1 MSAPVFLIT
10 VGSRGIGEAV
20 ALGAARQGYFVV
32 LTYVANA
39 ERAASVVGKIHA
51 SGGSAVAVQADTA
64 EESDIQRVFAEADRR
79 GPLAVLVYNS
89 GVTGQNSPLIEA
101 ETSTIDKVLD
111 VNLRGAI
118 LCGREAARRMSTR
131 TGGSGGAIVF
141 VSSRAAFYG
150 SPAEFVWYAASKG
163 GMDSLTNG
171 LARELA
177 AEGVRVNAVSPG
189 PIETEMH
196 RPGKLE
202 AGAKR
207 APMQRVGTP
216 DEVAT
221 TILFLASGEASYVTG
236 ANLVVAGGL

>member
-1 MSAPVFLIT
+1 
-10 VGSRGIGEAV
+10 
-20 ALGAARQGYFVV
+20 
-32 LTYVANA
+32 
-39 ERAASVVGKIHA
+39 
-51 SGGSAVAVQADTA
+51 
-64 EESDIQRVFAEADRR
+64 
-79 GPLAVLVYNS
+79 
-89 GVTGQNSPLIEA
+89 
-101 ETSTIDKVLD
+101 
-111 VNLRGAI
+111 
-118 LCGREAARRMSTR
+118 MSTR